1 MKQIAIVS
9 GKGGTGKSSL
19 ALAFSTLA
27 KNAVIAD
34 CDVDASN
41 LHIVLNP
48 TILKTEE
55 FIGSKIAHVDKSK
68 CTGCMEC
75 YLGCKFDA
83 ITKEIEIKESFC
95 EGCGVCRLVCPEKA
109 IVMKDRVSG
118 YTYISKT
125 RFGLLSH
132 AFLKP
137 GAESSGKL
145 VNEVRKN
152 AIEVSIKNSNDL
164 ILIDGPPGIG
174 CPLISTITGVD
185 LAVVVTEPTFSA
197 IQDLKRVFEV
207 NKHFGVKSVVC
218 INKSD
223 INAFNASKIREYCA
237 LNDIA
242 IIGELPYDPIVSSA
256 IVSRKTLL
264 EVSDSQLSSKIIK
277 IWKKIL
283 DEIDG

>member
-19 ALAFSTLA
+19 ALAFSSLA

-48 TILKTEE
+48 TVLKTEE
-55 FIGSKIAHVDKSK
+55 FIGSQIAQVDKNK
-68 CTGCMEC
+68 CTNCMKC
-75 YLGCKFDA
+75 YLGCKFSA
-83 ITKEIEIKESFC
+83 ITKEIEIKESLC

-109 IVMKDRVSG
+109 ITMKDKVSG
-118 YTYISKT
+118 YTYISET
-125 RFGLLSH
+125 RFGPLAH

-152 AIEVSIKNSNDL
+152 AIEISIKNNKGL

-174 CPLISTITGVD
+174 CPLISTISGIN
-185 LAVVVTEPTFSA
+185 LAIVVTEPTFSA
-197 IQDLKRVFEV
+197 IHDLERVFEV

-223 INAFNASKIREYCA
+223 INSFNTSKIREYCN
-237 LNDIA
+237 LNDI
-242 IIGELPYDPIVSSA
+242 IVIGEIPYDPIVNSA
-256 IVSRKTLL
+256 IVSRKTLIEL
-264 EVSDSQLSSKIIK
+264 SDSQLSSKIIE

-283 DEIDG
+283 EEING

>member
-19 ALAFSTLA
+19 ALAFSSLA
-27 KNAVIAD
+27 KNVVIAD

-48 TILKTEE
+48 TLLKTED
-55 FIGSKIAHVDKSK
+55 FIGSKIAHVAKNK
-68 CTGCMEC
+68 CTNCMQC
-75 YLGCKFDA
+75 YFGCKFGA
-83 ITKEIEIKESFC
+83 ISKKIEIKESFC
-95 EGCGVCRLVCPEKA
+95 EGCGVCRLVCPEKT
-109 IVMKDRVSG
+109 ITMKDRISG
-118 YTYISKT
+118 YTYISET

-152 AIEVSIKNSNDL
+152 AIELSTKNNKDL

-197 IQDLKRVFEV
+197 IQDLKRVFGV

-223 INAFNASKIREYCA
+223 INNFNTSKIKEYCT
-237 LNDIA
+237 LNDIVV
-242 IIGELPYDPIVSSA
+242 IGELPYDPIVNSA

-264 EVSDSQLSSKIIK
+264 EISDSPLSSKIIE
-277 IWKKIL
+277 IWEKIL
-283 DEIDG
+283 DEINW